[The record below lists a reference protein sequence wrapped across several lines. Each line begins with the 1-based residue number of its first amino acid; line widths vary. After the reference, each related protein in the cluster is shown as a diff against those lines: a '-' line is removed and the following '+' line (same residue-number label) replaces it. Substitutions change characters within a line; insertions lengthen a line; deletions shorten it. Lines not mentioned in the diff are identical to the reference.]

1 MNSFSHAIVEGTS
14 YVGGIVGYTTGAPY
28 IINCYNRGD
37 VTLRTTT
44 VSTKK
49 VGGVLGATTTAWMSY
64 CYNTGT
70 VSVNGADMAA
80 SAGGLCGSYYAG
92 RTPVSSYYLAGCAP
106 SNGNTI
112 GFQKTEAEMLLP
124 AFVDS
129 INADQFPE
137 MWSADLAGAI
147 SINNGFPVLSW
158 QINPTSAV
166 SSLGVDNGLVLR
178 NSPNPVRGLTKITF
192 KVTSNERIT
201 IKLYDLKGQEVTT
214 ITDRSYSP
222 GENEVC
228 FDASDLTEGVYTYRM
243 QCGSKNEVT
252 KMVVL

>member
-1 MNSFSHAIVEGTS
+1 MNSYSYAIVEGTS

-70 VSVNGADMAA
+70 VTVNGADMAA
-80 SAGGLCGSYYAG
+80 SAGGLCGSYYAS

-112 GFQKTEAEMLLP
+112 GFQKTETEMLQP

-137 MWSADLAGAI
+137 MWSEDLAGAE
-147 SINNGFPVLSW
+147 SINGGFPVLMW
-158 QINPTSAV
+158 QIDPTSAV
-166 SSLGVDNGLVLR
+166 ASIETANHLLMQ
-178 NSPNPVRGLTKITF
+178 NSPNPVFGETRISF
-192 KVTSNERIT
+192 KVTSNKKVT
-201 IKLYDLKGQEVTT
+201 IKLFDLKGKEIST
-214 ITDRSYSP
+214 IADRFFAV
-222 GENEVC
+222 GDNEIT
-228 FDASDLTEGVYTYRM
+228 FDTSALPAGIYTYRM
-243 QCGSKNEVT
+243 QYGNKNEVR